1 MDSEYENS
9 EYESEYDNQN
19 TIQQPIQQQ
28 WSFPFKLG
36 MDESVV
42 KDYVIGTVLG
52 TSAEAH
58 ITVTTNRLIMY
69 AIESTSDFL
78 KKSYLFYINEMRIK
92 DVAGINAKIGSVKER
107 NIGLIIGGI
116 LLLVISLI
124 SLGYFLNFYVY
135 SPIYAIAS
143 VILCIIG
150 VVMLVSGIFG
160 SSTYEFYVTIKA
172 SGIYGGS
179 IRFGGGLTIKS
190 LDRRYYADWG
200 YIPIAPSEDIYR
212 TILELGALVSDVQNK
227 NNDEEIEL

>member
-9 EYESEYDNQN
+9 EYESEYDTQN
-19 TIQQPIQQQ
+19 AIQQQ

-92 DVAGINAKIGSVKER
+92 DVAGINAKIGNIKER
-107 NIGLIIGGI
+107 NLGMIIGGI
-116 LLLVISLI
+116 LLLVISFI
-124 SLGYFLNFYVY
+124 SLVYLNFYVY
-135 SPIYAIAS
+135 STLVSVIAS
-143 VILCIIG
+143 VILGIIG
-150 VVMLVSGIFG
+150 LVMLVSGIFG
-160 SSTYEFYVTIKA
+160 SRSYEFYVTIKA
-172 SGIYGGS
+172 AGIYGGS

-190 LDRRYYADWG
+190 LDKRYYADGG

-212 TILELGALVSDVQNK
+212 TILELGALVSDLQSKNK
-227 NNDEEIEL
+227 DEEIEL

>member
-1 MDSEYENS
+1 MDSEYENP

-19 TIQQPIQQQ
+19 TIQQQ

-92 DVAGINAKIGSVKER
+92 DVAGINAKIGSIKER
-107 NIGLIIGGI
+107 NIGMIIGGI

-124 SLGYFLNFYVY
+124 SLGYFY
-135 SPIYAIAS
+135 SAIYAIAS

-212 TILELGALVSDVQNK
+212 TILELGALISDVQNK